1 MRSLV
6 PLSLVLL
13 VLSACKG
20 SPTEPR
26 FDDAALAGRIVFAE
40 TGEPVA
46 GARVRISQ
54 SHPFSGSGET
64 FSIADGSYRLTDLPG
79 GPYAV
84 SVYLPG
90 ASLGDTSFFRTID
103 LANGV
108 TTFLD
113 VQLSANRCVTLTGT
127 VIDRGTRLPIS
138 GATLRFGDQSAMTGG
153 DGMYTLSIGCPPP
166 DAGSNRLWSVTH
178 PRYKPREFQMRVPTY
193 STIWDV
199 PLDPL

>member
-13 VLSACKG
+13 FLVSCNG
-20 SPTEPR
+20 SPTEPQ
-26 FDDAALAGRIVFAE
+26 FDGAALAGRVLYAE

-54 SHPFSGSGET
+54 SWPFSGSGET
-64 FSIADGSYRLTDLPG
+64 FSAADGSYRLTDLPG

-84 SVYLPG
+84 NVYLPG
-90 ASLGDTSFFRTID
+90 ASLGDTAYFRTID
-103 LANGV
+103 LAGGV

-113 VQLSANRCVTLTGT
+113 LQISANRCVTLTGT
-127 VIDRGTRLPIS
+127 IMDRGTRLPIS
-138 GATLRFGDQSAMTGG
+138 GATVRFGDQSAVTGG
-153 DGMYTLSIGCPPP
+153 DGMYTLPIGCPPP
-166 DAGSNRLWSVTH
+166 DAGMNRPWTVSH
-178 PRYKPREFQMRVPTY
+178 PRYQTREQQMRVPTY